1 MGLVPQKYTLG
12 KIQNKNYFIY
22 LKYFILVNLGANL
35 HYPGS
40 GIDLNCGITNTAH
53 DVNWL
58 LRQLIIMAIVTNSV
72 PRPLHKN

>member
-1 MGLVPQKYTLG
+1 MYLGGNIHYT
-12 KIQNKNYFIY
+12 
-22 LKYFILVNLGANL
+22 
-35 HYPGS
+35 GS

-72 PRPLHKN
+72 PRPLHKI